1 MRAILLVSVSLLMA
15 APALSQPP
23 GRPPLSIEGPDLGYR
38 AIPQDQAF
46 SMPDGMVFAS
56 VASVAITPAGNLMVL
71 HRGDQAFL
79 EFDGD
84 GNFIRS
90 FGEGM
95 FGRAHGL
102 RYDDDGNMWVTD
114 GGGHTAMKLNQDGE
128 VLISLG
134 TRGERGLWD
143 EAAGT
148 RIFDE
153 PNDIAISSNGDVFIV
168 QGHTRGEP
176 RVLKFDSE
184 GNFQMMWGSR
194 GDGPGQFSVAHSIVI
209 DDDDNVYVADR
220 ENQRIQIFDT
230 DGNFID
236 QWTFSAMVCALYLG
250 DDGFMY
256 ITSGFDA
263 QIVKLDM
270 EGNVLG
276 VTGSSGDGPNQ
287 YGEAHYLAVGPGQ
300 DIYVADVVNR
310 RVEKLMI
317 QD

>member
-1 MRAILLVSVSLLMA
+1 MRAILLVFVSLMMA
-15 APALSQPP
+15 APVLSQPP
-23 GRPPLSIEGPDLGYR
+23 GRPPLSIDGPDLGYR
-38 AIPQDQAF
+38 AVEDPFDLP
-46 SMPDGMVFAS
+46 PDLAFAS
-56 VASVAITPAGNLMVL
+56 VASVAITPDGNLMVL

-114 GGGHTAMKLNQDGE
+114 GGGHTAMKLNPDGE

-134 TRGERGLWD
+134 TPGERGLWD
-143 EAAGT
+143 EATGAQL
-148 RIFDE
+148 FDE
-153 PNDIAISSNGDVFIV
+153 PNDTAISSNGDLFVV

-176 RVLKFDSE
+176 RVLKFDSD
-184 GNFQMMWGSR
+184 GNFLMMWGSR

-209 DDDDNVYVADR
+209 DDDDNIYVADR
-220 ENQRIQIFDT
+220 ENQRIEIFDT

-236 QWTFSAMVCALYLG
+236 QWTFSAMVCALYLSN
-250 DDGFMY
+250 DGFMY

-270 EGNVLG
+270 DGNVLG

-287 YGEAHYLAVGPGQ
+287 YGEAHYLAVGPIQ
-300 DIYVADVVNR
+300 EIYVADVVNR
-310 RVEKLMI
+310 RVEKLMD

>member
-1 MRAILLVSVSLLMA
+1 MRAILLATLSLMMA

-23 GRPPLSIEGPDLGYR
+23 GRPPLSIDGPDLGYR
-38 AIPQDQAF
+38 AVEDAF
-46 SMPDGMVFAS
+46 RMPSGLVFAS
-56 VASVAITPAGNLMVL
+56 VASVAITPDGNLMVL
-71 HRGDQAFL
+71 HRGDEAFL

-95 FGRAHGL
+95 FGRAHSL

-209 DDDDNVYVADR
+209 DDDDDLYVADR

-230 DGNFID
+230 DGNFVD

-300 DIYVADVVNR
+300 EIYVADVVNR
-310 RVEKLMI
+310 RVEKLAI
-317 QD
+317 LD

>member
-1 MRAILLVSVSLLMA
+1 MRGTLLLIVSLMMA
-15 APALSQPP
+15 APALAQPP
-23 GRPPLSIEGPDLGYR
+23 GRPPLSIDGPDLGYQ
-38 AIPQDQAF
+38 AVAQSEAF
-46 SMPDGMVFAS
+46 SMPDGLAFAS
-56 VASVAITPAGNLMVL
+56 VASVAITPGGNLMVL

-79 EFDGD
+79 EFDPA
-84 GNFIRS
+84 GNFVRS

-114 GGGHTAMKLNQDGE
+114 GGGHTAMKLSPDGE

-134 TRGERGLWD
+134 TEGERGLWD
-143 EAAGT
+143 EAAG
-148 RIFDE
+148 RRMFDE
-153 PNDIAISSNGDVFIV
+153 PNDIAVSSDGDVFIV

-209 DDDDNVYVADR
+209 DEDDNLYVADR

-230 DGNFID
+230 EGNFLD
-236 QWTFSAMVCALYLG
+236 QWTFSAMACALYLS
-250 DDGFMY
+250 DDGYMY
-256 ITSGFDA
+256 MTSGFDA
-263 QIVKLDM
+263 QIVKLDL

-287 YGEAHYLAVGPGQ
+287 YGEAHYLTVGPDQ
-300 DIYVADVVNR
+300 EIYIADVVNR
-310 RVEKLMI
+310 RVEKLI
-317 QD
+317 LE